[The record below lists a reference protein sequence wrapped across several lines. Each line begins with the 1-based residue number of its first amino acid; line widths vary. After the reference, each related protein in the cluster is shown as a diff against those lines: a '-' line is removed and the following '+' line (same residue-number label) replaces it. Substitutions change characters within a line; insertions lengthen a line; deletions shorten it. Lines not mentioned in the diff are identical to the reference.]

1 MMKPCGLHE
10 KHMLLAKLEHSLEAM
25 ELNMSMLNLILTT
38 TPIPLKVLVAIV
50 YSIPHEMA
58 VDYVLHDPIVVI
70 LD

>member
-1 MMKPCGLHE
+1 
-10 KHMLLAKLEHSLEAM
+10 MLLAKLEHSLEAM
-25 ELNMSMLNLILTT
+25 ELNMSMLNLILIT
-38 TPIPLKVLVAIV
+38 TPTLLKVLVAIV

>member
-1 MMKPCGLHE
+1 
-10 KHMLLAKLEHSLEAM
+10 MLLAKLEHSLEAM